1 MDISILTL
9 FPGMFAGPLDQSIL
23 GRACERGLVSI
34 SLHNIRDHAHDRH
47 HVVDDS
53 PFGGGPGMVMKPEP
67 LFLAAEAVKTEL
79 AARRGPAVADAAPVI
94 LLSPQGRPFTQALA
108 QELAEHPALVFI
120 CGRYEGIDARAE
132 DTLATDVISIGDYVL
147 TGGEIPAMAIIDA
160 VVRLLPGV
168 LGDDTSAIDE
178 SFSEGLLEG
187 ADVHAPGGVPGHGR
201 ARHPPLRRPRGRR
214 TVASTAGAAPHVPAP
229 PGPARER
236 GPHGRGP
243 RLPAGA
249 REGRR
254 SAIVDASP
262 ACRSPQHGGAP
273 PGCARVCPPA
283 A

>member
-47 HVVDDS
+47 HVVDDT

-94 LLSPQGRPFTQALA
+94 LLSPQGRPFTQAVA
-108 QELAEHPALVFI
+108 REMSEHPALVFI

-187 ADVHAPGGVPGHGR
+187 PTYTRPAEYRGMAVPDILLSGDHGAV
-201 ARHPPLRRPRGRR
+201 ARWRRRQALLRTYLRRPDLL
-214 TVASTAGAAPHVPAP
+214 ASADLTDADRAYL
-229 PGPARER
+229 RE
-236 GPHGRGP
+236 
-243 RLPAGA
+243 L
-249 REGRR
+249 E
-254 SAIVDASP
+254 
-262 ACRSPQHGGAP
+262 QGGAQQ
-273 PGCARVCPPA
+273 
-283 A
+283 